1 MGARTP
7 TRLCILI
14 VIEGL
19 GRIPTAQ
26 ALQMAHRIA
35 DEVTP

>member
-1 MGARTP
+1 VRRDGDT
-7 TRLCILI
+7 I

-19 GRIPTAQ
+19 GRIPIAQ

-35 DEVTP
+35 DEATP

>member
-1 MGARTP
+1 VHREGDD
-7 TRLCILI
+7 I

-19 GRIPTAQ
+19 GRIPIAQ